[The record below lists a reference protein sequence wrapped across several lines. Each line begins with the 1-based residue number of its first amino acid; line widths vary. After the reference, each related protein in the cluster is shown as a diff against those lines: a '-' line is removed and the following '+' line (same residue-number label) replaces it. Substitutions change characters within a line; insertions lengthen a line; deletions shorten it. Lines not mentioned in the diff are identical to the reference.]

1 MEYPVTFHVVQDDK
15 AIGYQL
21 HQSEHDLI
29 EACVRPNGPRLID
42 LYWRIMHPS
51 FPILYKQ
58 GFMEKYSRSY
68 QLVSA
73 PLLGAMYLIALG
85 WWGYDRE
92 LSNRSMP
99 DVASLRKQTLLAIQ
113 NSYHCPKLDCIEAM
127 LLLLQCKPEDPL
139 NPDHTWT
146 GVARARPY
154 L

>member
-29 EACVRPNGPRLID
+29 EACVRPNGPKLID

-58 GFMEKYSRSY
+58 GFVEKYSRSY
-68 QLVSA
+68 RSVSA

-85 WWGYDRE
+85 WWDYDRE

-99 DVASLRKQTLLAIQ
+99 DVTNLRKQTLLAIQ
-113 NSYHCPKLDCIEAM
+113 N
-127 LLLLQCKPEDPL
+127 
-139 NPDHTWT
+139 
-146 GVARARPY
+146 
-154 L
+154 